1 MSVQHYEYEES
12 VQWLRSQ
19 PEMEEMVRLCY
30 LDEDNHAA
38 AQRFAA
44 SEEFAEIIQM
54 LRLNGRKCRVLD
66 VGCGNGIAS
75 YAFASLGHQVD
86 AIDPEPSN
94 DVGYGAARRLAG
106 VVHPGTITVTEAFV
120 EELPF
125 PDNTFDVVY
134 TRQAVHH
141 FGDLQQGLAEC
152 HRVLKPGGMLLATRE
167 HVVDNEQQLQQF
179 LANHLLHQKHG
190 GENAYPLQQYQSAL
204 QIAGF
209 RSVQSFGPYDTV
221 INHFPESNQE
231 LRIRLRAK
239 LRRRLGLLGF
249 ISPFVSRFNFVEQRF
264 RRSQSLGCT
273 VPGRLYSF
281 LCVK

>member
-30 LDEDNHAA
+30 LDKDNHAA
-38 AQRFAA
+38 ARRFAA
-44 SEEFAEIIQM
+44 SEEFADIA
-54 LRLNGRKCRVLD
+54 RLLQLNNRRCRVLD

-86 AIDPEPSN
+86 AIDPEPSD

-106 VVHPGTITVTEAFV
+106 MVRAGTLSITDAFA
-120 EELPF
+120 EKLPF

-141 FGDLQQGLAEC
+141 FGDLQQGLNESY
-152 HRVLKPGGMLLATRE
+152 RVLKPGGMLLATRE

-190 GENAYPLQQYQSAL
+190 GENAYPLQQYESAM
-204 QIAGF
+204 QKAGF

-231 LRIRLRAK
+231 LR
-239 LRRRLGLLGF
+239 
-249 ISPFVSRFNFVEQRF
+249 
-264 RRSQSLGCT
+264 
-273 VPGRLYSF
+273 GRLLY
-281 LCVK
+281 LH